1 MQAKCEVDMTYGDI
15 SKQLFMFTI
24 PILLSQILQQFYNI
38 VDTAIIGQYVGTEAL
53 AAIGSTGLLISVIV
67 NFFIGLSTGVSAVI
81 ANQFGAHKYDKLK
94 KSIATSLSVSIV
106 LGIVFTFI
114 SLIFMKSIISLLQTP
129 EEVYFLA
136 VDYLKICFLGITFQ
150 LLYNIGTAILRA
162 LGNTKDPLYFLVFSC
177 ILNLIL
183 DIVFIV
189 YFGWGVKGAAI
200 ATLIS
205 QILATLLVLWKIISL
220 DEHCKVNLSQM
231 RIYKGYTKNIFFVGI
246 PAGLQAIFM
255 SISSLIIQSSI
266 NSFGAEAM
274 AGMTVFAKVE
284 GFLYFPLFSLG
295 LAVTGFVGQN
305 FGAKEYERVK
315 QGIDISVKLSIYVS
329 LFFIVILNIFAPS
342 ILNLFTHDSGVMKVG
357 LESIRIVFPSYVFYA
372 VNQIYIGSLRGIEKT
387 FEPMVISL
395 FAHCI
400 FRVVWCSVLL
410 KYFHDMKVIYSSYS
424 VSIII
429 MFVLLYFS
437 YKKYIFRKYFK
448 LENTL
453 EVRNI

>member
-1 MQAKCEVDMTYGDI
+1 MQAKCQVDMTYGDI

-38 VDTAIIGQYVGTEAL
+38 ADTAIIGRYIGTDAL

-67 NFFIGLSTGVSAVI
+67 NFFIGLSTGISAVI
-81 ANQFGAHKYDKLK
+81 ANQFGANEYDKLK
-94 KSIATSLSVSIV
+94 KSISTSLAVSVL
-106 LGIVFTFI
+106 LGIVFTI
-114 SLIFMKSIISLLQTP
+114 GSLIFMKPIINILQTP
-129 EEVYFLA
+129 KGVYSLA
-136 VDYLKICFLGITFQ
+136 IDYLKICFLGITFQ

-162 LGNTKDPLYFLVFSC
+162 LGNTKDPLYFLIFSC

-183 DIVFIV
+183 DILFIV

-205 QILATLLVLWKIISL
+205 QILATLLVMYKIMSL
-220 DEHCKVNLSQM
+220 DDNCKLSLKQIK
-231 RIYKGYTKNIFFVGI
+231 IYKGYTKDIFLVGL

-274 AGMTVFAKVE
+274 AGMTIFAKVE

-315 QGIDISVKLSIYVS
+315 EGINISLKISVYTS
-329 LFFIVILNIFAPS
+329 LIFIIILNIFAPY
-342 ILNLFTHDSGVMKVG
+342 ILRLFTNAAVIKVG
-357 LESIRIVFPSYVFYA
+357 LESIRIVFPSYVLYA
-372 VNQIYIGSLRGIEKT
+372 MNQIYIGSLRGIEKT
-387 FEPMVISL
+387 FEPMLISL

-400 FRVVWCSVLL
+400 FRVIWCFVLL
-410 KYFHDMKVIYSSYS
+410 QYFHDMKVIYSSYS
-424 VSIII
+424 VSIVL
-429 MFVLLYFS
+429 MFVLYYTS
-437 YKKYIFRKYFK
+437 YKRNIYKKYFNKK
-448 LENTL
+448 
-453 EVRNI
+453 EVIDVN

>member
-1 MQAKCEVDMTYGDI
+1 MQAKCQVDMTYGDI

-38 VDTAIIGQYVGTEAL
+38 ADTAIIGRYIGTDAL

-67 NFFIGLSTGVSAVI
+67 NFFIGLSTGISAVI
-81 ANQFGAHKYDKLK
+81 ANQFGANEYDKLK
-94 KSIATSLSVSIV
+94 KSISTLLAVSVL
-106 LGIVFTFI
+106 LGIVFTI
-114 SLIFMKSIISLLQTP
+114 GSLIFMKPIINILQTP
-129 EEVYFLA
+129 KGVYSLA
-136 VDYLKICFLGITFQ
+136 IDYLKICFLGITFQ

-162 LGNTKDPLYFLVFSC
+162 LGNTKDPLYFLIFSC

-183 DIVFIV
+183 DILFIV

-205 QILATLLVLWKIISL
+205 QILATLLVMYKIMSL
-220 DEHCKVNLSQM
+220 DDNCKLSLKQIK
-231 RIYKGYTKNIFFVGI
+231 IYRGYTKDIFLVGL

-274 AGMTVFAKVE
+274 AGMTIFAKVE

-315 QGIDISVKLSIYVS
+315 EGINISLKISVYTS
-329 LFFIVILNIFAPS
+329 LIFIIILNIFAPY
-342 ILNLFTHDSGVMKVG
+342 ILKLFTNDAAVIKVG
-357 LESIRIVFPSYVFYA
+357 LESIRIVFPSYVLYA
-372 VNQIYIGSLRGIEKT
+372 MNQIYIGSLRGIEKT
-387 FEPMVISL
+387 FEPMLISL

-400 FRVVWCSVLL
+400 FRVIWCFVLL
-410 KYFHDMKVIYSSYS
+410 QYFHDMKVIYSSYS
-424 VSIII
+424 VSIVL
-429 MFVLLYFS
+429 MFVLFYTS
-437 YKKYIFRKYFK
+437 YKRNIYKKYFNKK
-448 LENTL
+448 
-453 EVRNI
+453 EVIDVN

>member
-1 MQAKCEVDMTYGDI
+1 MQAKCQVDMTYGDT

-38 VDTAIIGQYVGTEAL
+38 ADTAIIGRYIGTDAL

-81 ANQFGAHKYDKLK
+81 ANQFGANEYDKLK
-94 KSIATSLSVSIV
+94 KSISTLLAVSVL
-106 LGIVFTFI
+106 LGIVFTI
-114 SLIFMKSIISLLQTP
+114 GSLIFMKPIINILQTP
-129 EEVYFLA
+129 KGVYSLA
-136 VDYLKICFLGITFQ
+136 IDYLKICFLGITFQ

-162 LGNTKDPLYFLVFSC
+162 LGNTKDPLYFLIFSC

-183 DIVFIV
+183 DILFIV

-205 QILATLLVLWKIISL
+205 QILATLLVMYKIMSL
-220 DEHCKVNLSQM
+220 DDNCKLSLKQIK
-231 RIYKGYTKNIFFVGI
+231 IYKGYTKDIFLVGL

-274 AGMTVFAKVE
+274 AGMTIFAKVE

-295 LAVTGFVGQN
+295 IAVTGFVGQN

-315 QGIDISVKLSIYVS
+315 EGINISLKISVYTS
-329 LFFIVILNIFAPS
+329 LIFIIILNIFAPY
-342 ILNLFTHDSGVMKVG
+342 ILRLFTNDAAVIKVG
-357 LESIRIVFPSYVFYA
+357 LESIRIVFPSYVLYA
-372 VNQIYIGSLRGIEKT
+372 MNQIYIGSLRGIEKT
-387 FEPMVISL
+387 FEPMLISL

-400 FRVVWCSVLL
+400 FRVIWCFVLL
-410 KYFHDMKVIYSSYS
+410 QYFHDMKVIYSSYS
-424 VSIII
+424 VSIVL
-429 MFVLLYFS
+429 MFVLYYTS
-437 YKKYIFRKYFK
+437 YKRNIYKKYFNKK
-448 LENTL
+448 
-453 EVRNI
+453 EVIDVN

>member
-1 MQAKCEVDMTYGDI
+1 MQAKCQVDMTYGDI

-38 VDTAIIGQYVGTEAL
+38 ADTAIIGRYIGTDAL

-81 ANQFGAHKYDKLK
+81 ANQFGANEYDKLK
-94 KSIATSLSVSIV
+94 KSISTLLAVSVL
-106 LGIVFTFI
+106 LGIVFTI
-114 SLIFMKSIISLLQTP
+114 GSLIFMKPIINILQTP
-129 EEVYFLA
+129 KGVYSLA
-136 VDYLKICFLGITFQ
+136 IDYLKICFLGITFQ

-162 LGNTKDPLYFLVFSC
+162 LGNTKDPLYFLIFSC

-183 DIVFIV
+183 DILFIV

-205 QILATLLVLWKIISL
+205 QILATLLVMYKIMSL
-220 DEHCKVNLSQM
+220 DDNCKLSLKQIK
-231 RIYKGYTKNIFFVGI
+231 IYRGYTKDIFLVGL

-274 AGMTVFAKVE
+274 AGMTIFAKVE

-315 QGIDISVKLSIYVS
+315 EGINISLKISVYTS
-329 LFFIVILNIFAPS
+329 LIFIIILNIFAPY
-342 ILNLFTHDSGVMKVG
+342 ILKLFTNDVAVIKVG
-357 LESIRIVFPSYVFYA
+357 LESIRIVFPSYVLYA
-372 VNQIYIGSLRGIEKT
+372 MNQIYIGSLRGIEKT
-387 FEPMVISL
+387 FEPMLISL

-400 FRVVWCSVLL
+400 FRVIWCFVLL
-410 KYFHDMKVIYSSYS
+410 QYFHDMKVIYSSYS
-424 VSIII
+424 VSIVL
-429 MFVLLYFS
+429 MFVLYYTS
-437 YKKYIFRKYFK
+437 YKRNIYKKYFNKK
-448 LENTL
+448 
-453 EVRNI
+453 EVIDVN

>member
-1 MQAKCEVDMTYGDI
+1 MQAKCQVDMTYGDI

-38 VDTAIIGQYVGTEAL
+38 ADTAIIGRYIGTDAL
-53 AAIGSTGLLISVIV
+53 AAIGSTDLLIAVIV

-81 ANQFGAHKYDKLK
+81 ANQFGANEYEKLK
-94 KSIATSLSVSIV
+94 KSISTLLAVSVL
-106 LGIVFTFI
+106 LGIVFTI
-114 SLIFMKSIISLLQTP
+114 GSLIFMKPIINILQTP
-129 EEVYFLA
+129 KGVYSLA
-136 VDYLKICFLGITFQ
+136 IDYLKICFLGITFQ

-162 LGNTKDPLYFLVFSC
+162 LGNTKDPLYFLIFSC

-183 DIVFIV
+183 DILFIV
-189 YFGWGVKGAAI
+189 YFGCGVKGAAI

-205 QILATLLVLWKIISL
+205 QILATLLVMYKIMSL
-220 DEHCKVNLSQM
+220 DDNCKLSLKQIK
-231 RIYKGYTKNIFFVGI
+231 IYKGYTKDIFLVGL

-274 AGMTVFAKVE
+274 AGMTIFAKVE

-315 QGIDISVKLSIYVS
+315 EGINISLKISVYTS
-329 LFFIVILNIFAPS
+329 LIFIIILNIFAPY
-342 ILNLFTHDSGVMKVG
+342 ILKLFTNDAAVIKVG
-357 LESIRIVFPSYVFYA
+357 LESIRIVFPSYVLYA
-372 VNQIYIGSLRGIEKT
+372 MNQIYIGSLRGIEKT
-387 FEPMVISL
+387 FEPMLISL

-400 FRVVWCSVLL
+400 FRVIWCFVLL
-410 KYFHDMKVIYSSYS
+410 QYFHDMKVIYSSYS
-424 VSIII
+424 VSIVL
-429 MFVLLYFS
+429 MFVLFYTS
-437 YKKYIFRKYFK
+437 YKRNIYKKYFNKK
-448 LENTL
+448 
-453 EVRNI
+453 EVIDVN

>member
-1 MQAKCEVDMTYGDI
+1 MQAKCQVDMTYGDI

-38 VDTAIIGQYVGTEAL
+38 ADTAIIGRYIGTDAL
-53 AAIGSTGLLISVIV
+53 AAIGSTALLISVIV

-81 ANQFGAHKYDKLK
+81 ANQFGANEYDKLK
-94 KSIATSLSVSIV
+94 KSISTLLAVSVL
-106 LGIVFTFI
+106 LGIVFTI
-114 SLIFMKSIISLLQTP
+114 GSLIFMKPIINILQTP
-129 EEVYFLA
+129 KGVYSLA
-136 VDYLKICFLGITFQ
+136 IDYLKICFLGITFQ

-162 LGNTKDPLYFLVFSC
+162 LGNTKDPLYFLIFSC

-183 DIVFIV
+183 DILFIV

-205 QILATLLVLWKIISL
+205 QILATLLVMYKIMSL
-220 DEHCKVNLSQM
+220 DDNCKLSLKQIK
-231 RIYKGYTKNIFFVGI
+231 IYRGYTKDIFLVGL

-274 AGMTVFAKVE
+274 AGMTIFAKVE

-315 QGIDISVKLSIYVS
+315 EGINISLKISVYTS
-329 LFFIVILNIFAPS
+329 LIFIIILNIFAPY
-342 ILNLFTHDSGVMKVG
+342 ILKLFTNDAAVIKVG
-357 LESIRIVFPSYVFYA
+357 LESIRIVFPSYVLYA
-372 VNQIYIGSLRGIEKT
+372 MNQIYIGSLRGIEKT
-387 FEPMVISL
+387 FEPMLISL

-400 FRVVWCSVLL
+400 FRVIWCFVLL
-410 KYFHDMKVIYSSYS
+410 QYFHDMKVIYSSYS
-424 VSIII
+424 VSIVL
-429 MFVLLYFS
+429 MFVLFYTS
-437 YKKYIFRKYFK
+437 YKRNIYKKYFNKK
-448 LENTL
+448 
-453 EVRNI
+453 EVIDVN

>member
-1 MQAKCEVDMTYGDI
+1 MQAKCQVDMTYGDI

-38 VDTAIIGQYVGTEAL
+38 ADTAIIGRYIGTDAL

-81 ANQFGAHKYDKLK
+81 ANQFGANEYEKLK
-94 KSIATSLSVSIV
+94 KSISTLLAVSVL
-106 LGIVFTFI
+106 LGIVFTI
-114 SLIFMKSIISLLQTP
+114 GSLIFMKPIINILQTP
-129 EEVYFLA
+129 KGVYSLA
-136 VDYLKICFLGITFQ
+136 IDYLKICFLGITFQ

-162 LGNTKDPLYFLVFSC
+162 LGNTKDPLYFLIFSC

-183 DIVFIV
+183 DILFIV

-205 QILATLLVLWKIISL
+205 QILATLLVMYKIMSL
-220 DEHCKVNLSQM
+220 DDNCKLSLKQIK
-231 RIYKGYTKNIFFVGI
+231 IYKGYTKDIFLVGL

-274 AGMTVFAKVE
+274 AGMTIFAKVE

-315 QGIDISVKLSIYVS
+315 EGINISLKISVYTS
-329 LFFIVILNIFAPS
+329 LIFIIILNIFAPY
-342 ILNLFTHDSGVMKVG
+342 ILKLFTNNAAVMKVG
-357 LESIRIVFPSYVFYA
+357 LESIRIVFPSYVLYA
-372 VNQIYIGSLRGIEKT
+372 MNQIYIGSLRGIEKT
-387 FEPMVISL
+387 FEPMLISL

-400 FRVVWCSVLL
+400 FRVIWCFVLL
-410 KYFHDMKVIYSSYS
+410 QYFHDMKVIYSSYS
-424 VSIII
+424 VSIVL
-429 MFVLLYFS
+429 MFVLFYTS
-437 YKKYIFRKYFK
+437 YKRNIYKKYFNKK
-448 LENTL
+448 
-453 EVRNI
+453 EVIDVN

>member
-1 MQAKCEVDMTYGDI
+1 MQAKCQVDMTYGDI

-38 VDTAIIGQYVGTEAL
+38 ADTAIIGRYIGTDAL

-67 NFFIGLSTGVSAVI
+67 NFFIGLSTGISAVI
-81 ANQFGAHKYDKLK
+81 ANQFGANEYEKLK
-94 KSIATSLSVSIV
+94 KSISTLLAVSVL
-106 LGIVFTFI
+106 LGIVFTI
-114 SLIFMKSIISLLQTP
+114 GSLIFMKPIINILQTP
-129 EEVYFLA
+129 KGVYSLA
-136 VDYLKICFLGITFQ
+136 IDYLKICFLGITFQ

-162 LGNTKDPLYFLVFSC
+162 LGNTKDPLYFLIFSC

-183 DIVFIV
+183 DILFIV

-205 QILATLLVLWKIISL
+205 QILATLLVMYKIMSL
-220 DEHCKVNLSQM
+220 DDNCKLSLKQIK
-231 RIYKGYTKNIFFVGI
+231 IYRGYTKDIFLVGL

-274 AGMTVFAKVE
+274 AGMTIFAKVE

-315 QGIDISVKLSIYVS
+315 EGINISLKISVYTS
-329 LFFIVILNIFAPS
+329 LIFIIILNIFAPY
-342 ILNLFTHDSGVMKVG
+342 ILRLFTNDAAVIKVG
-357 LESIRIVFPSYVFYA
+357 LESIRIVFPSYVLYA
-372 VNQIYIGSLRGIEKT
+372 MNQIYIGSLRGIEKT
-387 FEPMVISL
+387 FEPMLISL

-400 FRVVWCSVLL
+400 FRVIWCFVLL
-410 KYFHDMKVIYSSYS
+410 QYFHDMKVIYSSYS
-424 VSIII
+424 VSIVL
-429 MFVLLYFS
+429 MFVLYYTS
-437 YKKYIFRKYFK
+437 YKRNIYKKYFNKK
-448 LENTL
+448 
-453 EVRNI
+453 EVIDVN

>member
-1 MQAKCEVDMTYGDI
+1 MQAKCQVDMTYGDI

-38 VDTAIIGQYVGTEAL
+38 ADTAIIGRYIGTDAR

-81 ANQFGAHKYDKLK
+81 ANQFGANEYDKLK
-94 KSIATSLSVSIV
+94 KSISTSLAVSVL
-106 LGIVFTFI
+106 LGIVFTI
-114 SLIFMKSIISLLQTP
+114 GSLIFMKPIINILQTP
-129 EEVYFLA
+129 KGVYSLA
-136 VDYLKICFLGITFQ
+136 IDYLKICFLGITFQ

-162 LGNTKDPLYFLVFSC
+162 LGNTKDPLYFLIFSC

-183 DIVFIV
+183 DILFIV

-205 QILATLLVLWKIISL
+205 QILATLLVMYKIMSL
-220 DEHCKVNLSQM
+220 DDNCKLSLKQIK
-231 RIYKGYTKNIFFVGI
+231 IYKGYTKDIFLVGL

-274 AGMTVFAKVE
+274 AGMTIFAKVE

-315 QGIDISVKLSIYVS
+315 EGINISLKISVYTS
-329 LFFIVILNIFAPS
+329 LIFIIILNIFAPY
-342 ILNLFTHDSGVMKVG
+342 ILRLFTNDAAVIKVG
-357 LESIRIVFPSYVFYA
+357 LESIRIVFPSYVLYA
-372 VNQIYIGSLRGIEKT
+372 MNQIYIGSLRGIEKT
-387 FEPMVISL
+387 FEPMLISL

-400 FRVVWCSVLL
+400 FRVIWCFVLL
-410 KYFHDMKVIYSSYS
+410 QYFYDMKVIYSSYS
-424 VSIII
+424 VSIVL
-429 MFVLLYFS
+429 MFVLYYTS
-437 YKKYIFRKYFK
+437 YKRNIYKKYFNKK
-448 LENTL
+448 
-453 EVRNI
+453 EVIDVN

>member
-1 MQAKCEVDMTYGDI
+1 MQAKCQVDMTYGDI

-38 VDTAIIGQYVGTEAL
+38 ADTAIIGRYIGTDAL

-67 NFFIGLSTGVSAVI
+67 NFFIGLSTGISVVI
-81 ANQFGAHKYDKLK
+81 ANQFGANEYDKLK
-94 KSIATSLSVSIV
+94 KSISTSLAVSVL
-106 LGIVFTFI
+106 LGIVFTI
-114 SLIFMKSIISLLQTP
+114 GSLIFMKPIINILQTP
-129 EEVYFLA
+129 KGVYSLA
-136 VDYLKICFLGITFQ
+136 IDYLKICFLGITFQ

-162 LGNTKDPLYFLVFSC
+162 LGNTKDPLYFLIFSC

-183 DIVFIV
+183 DILFIV

-205 QILATLLVLWKIISL
+205 QILATLLVMYKIMSL
-220 DEHCKVNLSQM
+220 DDNCKLSLKQIK
-231 RIYKGYTKNIFFVGI
+231 IYRGYTKDIFLVGL

-274 AGMTVFAKVE
+274 AGMTIFAKVE

-315 QGIDISVKLSIYVS
+315 EGINISLKISVYTS
-329 LFFIVILNIFAPS
+329 LIFIIILNIFAPY
-342 ILNLFTHDSGVMKVG
+342 ILKLFTNDAAVIKVG
-357 LESIRIVFPSYVFYA
+357 LESIRIVFPSYVLYA
-372 VNQIYIGSLRGIEKT
+372 MNQIYIGSLRGIEKT
-387 FEPMVISL
+387 FEPMLISL

-400 FRVVWCSVLL
+400 FRVIWCFVLL
-410 KYFHDMKVIYSSYS
+410 QYFHDMKVIYSSYS
-424 VSIII
+424 VSIVL
-429 MFVLLYFS
+429 MFVLFYTS
-437 YKKYIFRKYFK
+437 YKRNIYKKYFNRK
-448 LENTL
+448 
-453 EVRNI
+453 EVIDVN

>member
-1 MQAKCEVDMTYGDI
+1 MQAKCQVDMTYGDI

-38 VDTAIIGQYVGTEAL
+38 ADTAIIGRYIGTDAL

-67 NFFIGLSTGVSAVI
+67 NFFIGLSTGISAVI
-81 ANQFGAHKYDKLK
+81 ANQFGANEYDKLK
-94 KSIATSLSVSIV
+94 KSISTSLAVSVL
-106 LGIVFTFI
+106 LGIVFTI
-114 SLIFMKSIISLLQTP
+114 GSLIFMKPIINILQTP
-129 EEVYFLA
+129 KGVYSLA
-136 VDYLKICFLGITFQ
+136 IDYLKICFLGITFQ

-162 LGNTKDPLYFLVFSC
+162 LGNTKDPLYFLIFSC

-183 DIVFIV
+183 DILFIV

-205 QILATLLVLWKIISL
+205 QILATLLVMYKIMSL
-220 DEHCKVNLSQM
+220 DDNCKLSLKQIK
-231 RIYKGYTKNIFFVGI
+231 IYKGYTKDIFLVGL

-274 AGMTVFAKVE
+274 AGMTIFAKVE

-315 QGIDISVKLSIYVS
+315 EGINISLKISVYTS
-329 LFFIVILNIFAPS
+329 LIFIIILNIFAPY
-342 ILNLFTHDSGVMKVG
+342 ILKLFTNDVAVIKVG
-357 LESIRIVFPSYVFYA
+357 LESIRIVFPSYVLYA
-372 VNQIYIGSLRGIEKT
+372 MNQIYIGSLRGIEKT
-387 FEPMVISL
+387 FEPMLISL

-400 FRVVWCSVLL
+400 FRVIWCFVLL
-410 KYFHDMKVIYSSYS
+410 QYFHDMKVIYSSYS
-424 VSIII
+424 VSIVL
-429 MFVLLYFS
+429 MFVLFYTS
-437 YKKYIFRKYFK
+437 YK
-448 LENTL
+448 
-453 EVRNI
+453 

>member
-1 MQAKCEVDMTYGDI
+1 MQAKCQVDMTYGDI

-38 VDTAIIGQYVGTEAL
+38 ADTAIIGRYIGTDAL

-81 ANQFGAHKYDKLK
+81 ANQFGANEYDKLK
-94 KSIATSLSVSIV
+94 KSISTLLAVSVL
-106 LGIVFTFI
+106 LGIVFTI
-114 SLIFMKSIISLLQTP
+114 GSLIFMKPIINILQTP
-129 EEVYFLA
+129 KGVYSLA
-136 VDYLKICFLGITFQ
+136 IDYLKICFLGITFQ

-162 LGNTKDPLYFLVFSC
+162 LGNTKDPLYFLIFSC

-183 DIVFIV
+183 DILFIV

-205 QILATLLVLWKIISL
+205 QILATLLVMYKIMSL
-220 DEHCKVNLSQM
+220 DDNCKLSLKQIK
-231 RIYKGYTKNIFFVGI
+231 IYRGYTKDIFLVGL

-274 AGMTVFAKVE
+274 AGMTIFAKVE

-315 QGIDISVKLSIYVS
+315 EGINISLKISVYTS
-329 LFFIVILNIFAPS
+329 LIFIIILNIFAPY
-342 ILNLFTHDSGVMKVG
+342 ILKLFTNDAAVIKVG
-357 LESIRIVFPSYVFYA
+357 LESIRIVFPSYVLYA
-372 VNQIYIGSLRGIEKT
+372 MNQIYIGSLRGIEKT
-387 FEPMVISL
+387 FEPMLISL

-400 FRVVWCSVLL
+400 FRVIWCFVLL
-410 KYFHDMKVIYSSYS
+410 QYFHDMKVIYSSYS
-424 VSIII
+424 VSIVL
-429 MFVLLYFS
+429 MFVLYYTS
-437 YKKYIFRKYFK
+437 YKRNIYKKYFNKK
-448 LENTL
+448 
-453 EVRNI
+453 EVIDVN

>member
-1 MQAKCEVDMTYGDI
+1 MQAKCQVDMTYGDI

-38 VDTAIIGQYVGTEAL
+38 ADTAIIGRYIGTDAL

-67 NFFIGLSTGVSAVI
+67 NFFIGLSTGISVVI
-81 ANQFGAHKYDKLK
+81 ANQFGANEYDKLK
-94 KSIATSLSVSIV
+94 KSISTSLAVSVL
-106 LGIVFTFI
+106 LGIVFTI
-114 SLIFMKSIISLLQTP
+114 GSLIFMKPIINILQTP
-129 EEVYFLA
+129 KGVYSLA
-136 VDYLKICFLGITFQ
+136 IDYLKICFLGITFQ

-162 LGNTKDPLYFLVFSC
+162 LGNTKDPLYFLIFSC

-183 DIVFIV
+183 DILFIV

-205 QILATLLVLWKIISL
+205 QILATLLVMYKIMSL
-220 DEHCKVNLSQM
+220 DDNCKLSLKQIK
-231 RIYKGYTKNIFFVGI
+231 IYKGYTKDIFLVGL

-274 AGMTVFAKVE
+274 AGMTIFAKVE

-315 QGIDISVKLSIYVS
+315 EGINISLKISVYTS
-329 LFFIVILNIFAPS
+329 LIFIIILNIFAPY
-342 ILNLFTHDSGVMKVG
+342 ILKLFTNDVAVIKVG
-357 LESIRIVFPSYVFYA
+357 LESIRIVFPSYVLYA
-372 VNQIYIGSLRGIEKT
+372 MNQIYIGSLRGIEKT
-387 FEPMVISL
+387 FEPMLISL

-400 FRVVWCSVLL
+400 FRVIWCFVLL
-410 KYFHDMKVIYSSYS
+410 QYFHDMKVIYSSYS
-424 VSIII
+424 VSIVL
-429 MFVLLYFS
+429 MFVLFYTS
-437 YKKYIFRKYFK
+437 YKRNIYKKYFNKK
-448 LENTL
+448 
-453 EVRNI
+453 EVIDVN

>member
-1 MQAKCEVDMTYGDI
+1 MQAKCQVDMTYGDI

-38 VDTAIIGQYVGTEAL
+38 ADTAIIGRYIGTDAL

-81 ANQFGAHKYDKLK
+81 ANQFGANEYEKLK
-94 KSIATSLSVSIV
+94 KSISTLLAVSVL
-106 LGIVFTFI
+106 LGIVFTI
-114 SLIFMKSIISLLQTP
+114 GSLIFMKPIINILQTP
-129 EEVYFLA
+129 KGVYSLA
-136 VDYLKICFLGITFQ
+136 IEYLKICFLGITFQ

-162 LGNTKDPLYFLVFSC
+162 LGNTKDPLYFLIFSC

-183 DIVFIV
+183 DILFIV

-205 QILATLLVLWKIISL
+205 QILATLLVMYKIMSL
-220 DEHCKVNLSQM
+220 DDNCKLSLKQIK
-231 RIYKGYTKNIFFVGI
+231 IYRGYTKDIFLVGL

-255 SISSLIIQSSI
+255 SISSVIIQSSI

-274 AGMTVFAKVE
+274 AGMTIFAKVE

-315 QGIDISVKLSIYVS
+315 EGINISLKISVYTS
-329 LFFIVILNIFAPS
+329 LIFIIILNIFAPY
-342 ILNLFTHDSGVMKVG
+342 ILKLFTNDAAVIKVG
-357 LESIRIVFPSYVFYA
+357 LESIRIVFPSYVLYA
-372 VNQIYIGSLRGIEKT
+372 MNQIYIGSLRGIEKT
-387 FEPMVISL
+387 FEPMLISL

-400 FRVVWCSVLL
+400 FRVIWCFVLL
-410 KYFHDMKVIYSSYS
+410 QYFHDMKVIYSSYS
-424 VSIII
+424 VSIVL
-429 MFVLLYFS
+429 MFVLFYTS
-437 YKKYIFRKYFK
+437 YKRNIYKKYFNKK
-448 LENTL
+448 
-453 EVRNI
+453 EVIDVN

>member
-1 MQAKCEVDMTYGDI
+1 MQAKCQVDMTYGDI

-38 VDTAIIGQYVGTEAL
+38 ADTAIIGRYIGTDAL
-53 AAIGSTGLLISVIV
+53 AAIGSTALLISVIV

-81 ANQFGAHKYDKLK
+81 ANQFGANEYEKLK
-94 KSIATSLSVSIV
+94 KSISTSLAVSVL
-106 LGIVFTFI
+106 LGIVFTI
-114 SLIFMKSIISLLQTP
+114 GSLIFMKPIINILQTP
-129 EEVYFLA
+129 KGVYSLA
-136 VDYLKICFLGITFQ
+136 IDYLKICFLGITFQ

-162 LGNTKDPLYFLVFSC
+162 LGNTKDPLYFLIFSC

-183 DIVFIV
+183 DILFIV

-205 QILATLLVLWKIISL
+205 QILATLLVMYKIMSL
-220 DEHCKVNLSQM
+220 DDNCKLSLKQIK
-231 RIYKGYTKNIFFVGI
+231 IYKGYTKDIFLVGL

-274 AGMTVFAKVE
+274 AGMTIFAKVE

-315 QGIDISVKLSIYVS
+315 EGINISLKISFYTS
-329 LFFIVILNIFAPS
+329 LIFIIILNIFAPY
-342 ILNLFTHDSGVMKVG
+342 ILKLFTNDAAVIKVG
-357 LESIRIVFPSYVFYA
+357 LESIRIVFPSYVLYA
-372 VNQIYIGSLRGIEKT
+372 MNQIYIGSLRGIEKT
-387 FEPMVISL
+387 FEPMLISL

-400 FRVVWCSVLL
+400 FRVIWCFVLL
-410 KYFHDMKVIYSSYS
+410 QYFHDMKVIYSSYS
-424 VSIII
+424 VSIVL
-429 MFVLLYFS
+429 MFVLFYTS
-437 YKKYIFRKYFK
+437 YKRNIYKKYFNKK
-448 LENTL
+448 
-453 EVRNI
+453 EVIDVN

>member
-1 MQAKCEVDMTYGDI
+1 MQAKCQVDMTYGDI

-38 VDTAIIGQYVGTEAL
+38 ADTAIIGRYIGTDAL
-53 AAIGSTGLLISVIV
+53 AAIGSTGLLISVII

-81 ANQFGAHKYDKLK
+81 ANQFGANEYDKLK
-94 KSIATSLSVSIV
+94 KSISTLLAVSVL
-106 LGIVFTFI
+106 LGIVFTI
-114 SLIFMKSIISLLQTP
+114 GSLIFMKPIINILQTP
-129 EEVYFLA
+129 KGVYSLA
-136 VDYLKICFLGITFQ
+136 IDYLKICFLGITFQ

-162 LGNTKDPLYFLVFSC
+162 LGNTKDPLYFLIFSC

-183 DIVFIV
+183 DILFIV

-205 QILATLLVLWKIISL
+205 QILATLLVMYKIMSL
-220 DEHCKVNLSQM
+220 DDNCKLSLKQIK
-231 RIYKGYTKNIFFVGI
+231 IYRGYTKDIFLVGL

-274 AGMTVFAKVE
+274 AGMTIFAKVE

-315 QGIDISVKLSIYVS
+315 EGINISLKISVYTS
-329 LFFIVILNIFAPS
+329 LIFIIILNIFAPY
-342 ILNLFTHDSGVMKVG
+342 ILRLFTNDAAVIKVG
-357 LESIRIVFPSYVFYA
+357 LESIRIVFPSYVLYA
-372 VNQIYIGSLRGIEKT
+372 MNQIYIGSLRGIEKT
-387 FEPMVISL
+387 FEPMLISL

-400 FRVVWCSVLL
+400 FRVIWCFVLL
-410 KYFHDMKVIYSSYS
+410 QYFYDMKVIYSSYS
-424 VSIII
+424 VSIVL
-429 MFVLLYFS
+429 MFVLYYTS
-437 YKKYIFRKYFK
+437 YKRNIYKKYFNKK
-448 LENTL
+448 
-453 EVRNI
+453 EVIDVN

>member
-1 MQAKCEVDMTYGDI
+1 MQAKCQVDMTYGDT

-38 VDTAIIGQYVGTEAL
+38 ADTAIIGRYIGTDAL

-81 ANQFGAHKYDKLK
+81 ANQFGANEYDKLK
-94 KSIATSLSVSIV
+94 KSISTLLAVSVL
-106 LGIVFTFI
+106 LGIVFTI
-114 SLIFMKSIISLLQTP
+114 GSLIFMKPIINILQTP
-129 EEVYFLA
+129 KGVYSLA
-136 VDYLKICFLGITFQ
+136 IDYLKICFLGITFQ

-162 LGNTKDPLYFLVFSC
+162 LGNTKDPLYFLIFSC

-183 DIVFIV
+183 DILFIV

-205 QILATLLVLWKIISL
+205 QILATLLVMYKIMSL
-220 DEHCKVNLSQM
+220 DDNCKLSLKQIK
-231 RIYKGYTKNIFFVGI
+231 IYRGYTKDIFLVGL

-274 AGMTVFAKVE
+274 AGMTIFAKLE

-315 QGIDISVKLSIYVS
+315 EGINISLKISVYTS
-329 LFFIVILNIFAPS
+329 LIFIIILNIFAPY
-342 ILNLFTHDSGVMKVG
+342 ILRLFTNDAAVIKVG
-357 LESIRIVFPSYVFYA
+357 LESIRIVFPSYVLYA
-372 VNQIYIGSLRGIEKT
+372 MNQIYIGSLRGIEKT
-387 FEPMVISL
+387 FEPMLISL

-400 FRVVWCSVLL
+400 FRVIWCFVLL
-410 KYFHDMKVIYSSYS
+410 QYFHDMKVIYSSYS
-424 VSIII
+424 VSIVL
-429 MFVLLYFS
+429 MFVLYYTS
-437 YKKYIFRKYFK
+437 YKRNIYKKYFNKK
-448 LENTL
+448 
-453 EVRNI
+453 EVIDVN

>member
-1 MQAKCEVDMTYGDI
+1 MQAKCQVDMTYGDT

-38 VDTAIIGQYVGTEAL
+38 ADTAIIGRYIGTDAL

-81 ANQFGAHKYDKLK
+81 ANQFGANEYDKLK
-94 KSIATSLSVSIV
+94 KSISTLLAVSVL
-106 LGIVFTFI
+106 LGIVFTI
-114 SLIFMKSIISLLQTP
+114 GSLIFMKPIINILQTP
-129 EEVYFLA
+129 KGVYSLA
-136 VDYLKICFLGITFQ
+136 IDYLKICFLGITFQ

-162 LGNTKDPLYFLVFSC
+162 LGNTKDPLYFLIFSC

-183 DIVFIV
+183 DILFIV

-205 QILATLLVLWKIISL
+205 QILATLLVMYKIMSL
-220 DEHCKVNLSQM
+220 DDNCKLSLKQIK
-231 RIYKGYTKNIFFVGI
+231 IYRGYTKDIFLVGL

-274 AGMTVFAKVE
+274 AGMTIFAKVE

-315 QGIDISVKLSIYVS
+315 EGINISLKISVYTS
-329 LFFIVILNIFAPS
+329 LIFIIILNIFAPY
-342 ILNLFTHDSGVMKVG
+342 ILRLFTNDAAVIKVG
-357 LESIRIVFPSYVFYA
+357 LESIRIVFPSYVLYA
-372 VNQIYIGSLRGIEKT
+372 MNQIYIGSLRGIEKT
-387 FEPMVISL
+387 FEPMLISL

-400 FRVVWCSVLL
+400 FRVIWCFVLL
-410 KYFHDMKVIYSSYS
+410 QYFHDMKVIYSSYS
-424 VSIII
+424 VSIVL
-429 MFVLLYFS
+429 MFVLYYTS
-437 YKKYIFRKYFK
+437 YKTNIYKKFFNKK
-448 LENTL
+448 
-453 EVRNI
+453 EVIDVN

>member
-1 MQAKCEVDMTYGDI
+1 MQAKCQVDMTYGDI

-38 VDTAIIGQYVGTEAL
+38 ADTAIIGRYIGTDAL

-81 ANQFGAHKYDKLK
+81 ANQFGANEYDKLK
-94 KSIATSLSVSIV
+94 KSISTLLAVSVL
-106 LGIVFTFI
+106 LGIVFTI
-114 SLIFMKSIISLLQTP
+114 GSLIFMKPIINILQTP
-129 EEVYFLA
+129 KGVYSLA
-136 VDYLKICFLGITFQ
+136 IDYLKICFLGITFQ

-162 LGNTKDPLYFLVFSC
+162 LGNTKDPLYFLIFSC

-183 DIVFIV
+183 DILFIV

-205 QILATLLVLWKIISL
+205 QILATLLVMYKIMSL
-220 DEHCKVNLSQM
+220 DDNCKLSLKQIK
-231 RIYKGYTKNIFFVGI
+231 IYKGYTKDIFLVGL

-274 AGMTVFAKVE
+274 AGMTIFAKVE

-315 QGIDISVKLSIYVS
+315 EGINISLKISVYTS
-329 LFFIVILNIFAPS
+329 LIFIIILNIFAPY
-342 ILNLFTHDSGVMKVG
+342 ILRLFTNDAAVIKVG
-357 LESIRIVFPSYVFYA
+357 LESIRIVFPSYVLYA
-372 VNQIYIGSLRGIEKT
+372 MNQIYIGSLRGIEKT
-387 FEPMVISL
+387 FEPMLISL

-400 FRVVWCSVLL
+400 FRVIWCFVLL
-410 KYFHDMKVIYSSYS
+410 QYFHDMKVIYSSYS
-424 VSIII
+424 VSIVL
-429 MFVLLYFS
+429 MFVLFYTS
-437 YKKYIFRKYFK
+437 YKRNIYKKYFNKK
-448 LENTL
+448 
-453 EVRNI
+453 EVIDVN

>member
-1 MQAKCEVDMTYGDI
+1 MQAKCQVDMTYGDI

-38 VDTAIIGQYVGTEAL
+38 ADTAIIGRYIGTDAL

-67 NFFIGLSTGVSAVI
+67 NFFIGLSTGISAVI
-81 ANQFGAHKYDKLK
+81 ANQFGANEYDKLK
-94 KSIATSLSVSIV
+94 KSISTSLTVSVL
-106 LGIVFTFI
+106 LGIVFTI
-114 SLIFMKSIISLLQTP
+114 GSLIFMKPIINILQTP
-129 EEVYFLA
+129 KGVYSLA
-136 VDYLKICFLGITFQ
+136 IDYLKICFLGITFQ

-162 LGNTKDPLYFLVFSC
+162 LGNTKDPLYFLIFSC

-183 DIVFIV
+183 DILFIV

-205 QILATLLVLWKIISL
+205 QILATLLVMYKIMSL
-220 DEHCKVNLSQM
+220 DDNCKLSLKQIK
-231 RIYKGYTKNIFFVGI
+231 IYRGYTKDIFLVGL

-274 AGMTVFAKVE
+274 AGMTIFAKVE

-315 QGIDISVKLSIYVS
+315 EGINISLKISVYTS
-329 LFFIVILNIFAPS
+329 LIFIIILNIFAPY
-342 ILNLFTHDSGVMKVG
+342 ILKLFTNDAAVIKVG
-357 LESIRIVFPSYVFYA
+357 LESIRIVFPSYVLYA
-372 VNQIYIGSLRGIEKT
+372 MNQIYIGSLRGIEKT
-387 FEPMVISL
+387 FEPMLISL

-400 FRVVWCSVLL
+400 FRVIWCFVLL
-410 KYFHDMKVIYSSYS
+410 QYFHDMKVIYSSYS
-424 VSIII
+424 VSIVL
-429 MFVLLYFS
+429 MFVLYYTS
-437 YKKYIFRKYFK
+437 YKRNIYKKYFNKK
-448 LENTL
+448 
-453 EVRNI
+453 EVIDVN

>member
-1 MQAKCEVDMTYGDI
+1 MQAKCQVDMTYGDI

-38 VDTAIIGQYVGTEAL
+38 ADTAIIGRYIGTDAL
-53 AAIGSTGLLISVIV
+53 AAIGSTDLLIAVIV

-81 ANQFGAHKYDKLK
+81 ANQFGANEYDKLK
-94 KSIATSLSVSIV
+94 KSISTLLAVSVL
-106 LGIVFTFI
+106 LGIVFTI
-114 SLIFMKSIISLLQTP
+114 GSLIFMKPIINILQTP
-129 EEVYFLA
+129 KGVYSLA
-136 VDYLKICFLGITFQ
+136 IDYLKICFLGITFQ

-162 LGNTKDPLYFLVFSC
+162 LGNTKDPLYFLIFSC

-183 DIVFIV
+183 DILFIV

-205 QILATLLVLWKIISL
+205 QILATLLVMYKIMSL
-220 DEHCKVNLSQM
+220 DDNCKLSLKQIK
-231 RIYKGYTKNIFFVGI
+231 IYRGYTKDIFLVGL

-274 AGMTVFAKVE
+274 AGMTIFAKVE

-315 QGIDISVKLSIYVS
+315 EGINISLKISVYTS
-329 LFFIVILNIFAPS
+329 LIFIIILNIFAPY
-342 ILNLFTHDSGVMKVG
+342 ILRLFTNDAAVIKVG
-357 LESIRIVFPSYVFYA
+357 LESIRIVFPSYVLYA
-372 VNQIYIGSLRGIEKT
+372 MNQIYIGSLRGIEKT
-387 FEPMVISL
+387 FEPMLISL

-400 FRVVWCSVLL
+400 FRVIWCFVLL
-410 KYFHDMKVIYSSYS
+410 QYFHDMKVIYSSYS
-424 VSIII
+424 VSIVL
-429 MFVLLYFS
+429 MFVLYYTS
-437 YKKYIFRKYFK
+437 YKRNIYKKYFNKK
-448 LENTL
+448 
-453 EVRNI
+453 EVIDVN

>member
-1 MQAKCEVDMTYGDI
+1 MQAKCQVDMTYGDT

-38 VDTAIIGQYVGTEAL
+38 ADTAIIGRYIGTDAL

-81 ANQFGAHKYDKLK
+81 ANQFGANEYEKLK
-94 KSIATSLSVSIV
+94 KSISTLLAVSVL
-106 LGIVFTFI
+106 LGIVFTI
-114 SLIFMKSIISLLQTP
+114 GSLIFMKPIINILQTP
-129 EEVYFLA
+129 KGVYSLA
-136 VDYLKICFLGITFQ
+136 IDYLKICFLGITFQ

-162 LGNTKDPLYFLVFSC
+162 LGNTKDPLYFLIFSC

-183 DIVFIV
+183 DILFIV

-205 QILATLLVLWKIISL
+205 QILATLLVMYKIMSL
-220 DEHCKVNLSQM
+220 DDNCKLSLKQIK
-231 RIYKGYTKNIFFVGI
+231 IYRGYTKDIFLVGL

-274 AGMTVFAKVE
+274 AGMTIFAKVE

-315 QGIDISVKLSIYVS
+315 EGINISLKISVYTS
-329 LFFIVILNIFAPS
+329 LIFIIILNIFAPY
-342 ILNLFTHDSGVMKVG
+342 ILRLFTNDAAVIKVG
-357 LESIRIVFPSYVFYA
+357 LESIRIVFPSYVLYA
-372 VNQIYIGSLRGIEKT
+372 MNQIYIGSLRGIEKT
-387 FEPMVISL
+387 FEPMLISL

-400 FRVVWCSVLL
+400 FRVIWCFVLL
-410 KYFHDMKVIYSSYS
+410 QYFHDMKVIYSSYS
-424 VSIII
+424 VSIVL
-429 MFVLLYFS
+429 MFVLFYTS
-437 YKKYIFRKYFK
+437 YKRNIYKKYFNKK
-448 LENTL
+448 
-453 EVRNI
+453 EVIDVN

>member
-1 MQAKCEVDMTYGDI
+1 MQAKCQVDMTYGDI

-38 VDTAIIGQYVGTEAL
+38 ADTAIIGRYIGTDAL

-81 ANQFGAHKYDKLK
+81 ANKFGANEYEKLK
-94 KSIATSLSVSIV
+94 KSISTLLAVSVL
-106 LGIVFTFI
+106 LGIVFTI
-114 SLIFMKSIISLLQTP
+114 GSLIFMKPIINILQTP
-129 EEVYFLA
+129 KGVYSLA
-136 VDYLKICFLGITFQ
+136 IDYLKICFLGITFQ

-162 LGNTKDPLYFLVFSC
+162 LGNTKDPLYFLIFSC

-183 DIVFIV
+183 DILFIV

-205 QILATLLVLWKIISL
+205 QILATLLVMYKIMSL
-220 DEHCKVNLSQM
+220 DDNCKLSLKQIK
-231 RIYKGYTKNIFFVGI
+231 IYKGYTKDIFLVGL

-274 AGMTVFAKVE
+274 AGMTIFAKVE

-315 QGIDISVKLSIYVS
+315 EGINISLKISVYTS
-329 LFFIVILNIFAPS
+329 LIFIIILNIFAPY
-342 ILNLFTHDSGVMKVG
+342 ILKLFTNNAAVIKVG
-357 LESIRIVFPSYVFYA
+357 LESIRIVFPSYVLYA
-372 VNQIYIGSLRGIEKT
+372 MNQIYIGSLRGIEKT
-387 FEPMVISL
+387 FEPMLISL

-400 FRVVWCSVLL
+400 FRVIWCFVLL
-410 KYFHDMKVIYSSYS
+410 QYFHDMKVIYSSYS
-424 VSIII
+424 VSIVL
-429 MFVLLYFS
+429 MFVLFYTS
-437 YKKYIFRKYFK
+437 YKRNIYKKYFNKK
-448 LENTL
+448 
-453 EVRNI
+453 EVIDVN

>member
-1 MQAKCEVDMTYGDI
+1 MQAKCQVDMTYGDI

-38 VDTAIIGQYVGTEAL
+38 ADTAIIGRYIGTDAL
-53 AAIGSTGLLISVIV
+53 AAIGSTALLISVIV

-81 ANQFGAHKYDKLK
+81 ANQFGANEYDKLK
-94 KSIATSLSVSIV
+94 KSISTLLAVSVL
-106 LGIVFTFI
+106 LGIVFTI
-114 SLIFMKSIISLLQTP
+114 GSLIFMKPIINILQTP
-129 EEVYFLA
+129 KGVYSLA
-136 VDYLKICFLGITFQ
+136 IDYLKICFLGITFQ

-162 LGNTKDPLYFLVFSC
+162 LGNTKDPLYFLIFSC

-183 DIVFIV
+183 DILFIV

-205 QILATLLVLWKIISL
+205 QILATLLVMYKIMSL
-220 DEHCKVNLSQM
+220 DDNCKLSLKQIK
-231 RIYKGYTKNIFFVGI
+231 IYRGYTKDIFLVGL

-274 AGMTVFAKVE
+274 AGMTIFAKVE

-315 QGIDISVKLSIYVS
+315 EGINISLKISVYTS
-329 LFFIVILNIFAPS
+329 LIFIIILNIFAPY
-342 ILNLFTHDSGVMKVG
+342 ILRLFTNDAAVIKVG
-357 LESIRIVFPSYVFYA
+357 LESIRIVFPSYVLYA
-372 VNQIYIGSLRGIEKT
+372 MNQIYIGSLRGIEKT
-387 FEPMVISL
+387 FEPMLISL

-400 FRVVWCSVLL
+400 FRVIWCFVLL
-410 KYFHDMKVIYSSYS
+410 QYFHDMKVIYSSYS
-424 VSIII
+424 VSIVL
-429 MFVLLYFS
+429 MFVLYYTS
-437 YKKYIFRKYFK
+437 YKRNIYKKYFNKK
-448 LENTL
+448 
-453 EVRNI
+453 EVIDVN

>member
-1 MQAKCEVDMTYGDI
+1 MQAKCQVDMTYGDT

-38 VDTAIIGQYVGTEAL
+38 ADTAIIGRYIGTDAL

-81 ANQFGAHKYDKLK
+81 ANQFGANEYDKLK
-94 KSIATSLSVSIV
+94 KSISTLLAVSVL
-106 LGIVFTFI
+106 LGIVFTI
-114 SLIFMKSIISLLQTP
+114 GSLIFMKPIINILQTP
-129 EEVYFLA
+129 KGVYSLA
-136 VDYLKICFLGITFQ
+136 IDYLKICFLGITFQ

-162 LGNTKDPLYFLVFSC
+162 LGNTKDPLYFLIFSC

-183 DIVFIV
+183 DILFIV

-205 QILATLLVLWKIISL
+205 QILATLLVMYKIMSL
-220 DEHCKVNLSQM
+220 DDNCKLSLKQIK
-231 RIYKGYTKNIFFVGI
+231 IYRGYTKDIFLVGL

-274 AGMTVFAKVE
+274 AGMTIFAKVE

-315 QGIDISVKLSIYVS
+315 EGINISLKISVYTS
-329 LFFIVILNIFAPS
+329 LIFIIILNIFAPY
-342 ILNLFTHDSGVMKVG
+342 ILRLFTNDAAVIKVG
-357 LESIRIVFPSYVFYA
+357 LESIRIVFPSYVLYA
-372 VNQIYIGSLRGIEKT
+372 MNQIYIGSLRGIEKT
-387 FEPMVISL
+387 FEPMLISL
-395 FAHCI
+395 FAHYI
-400 FRVVWCSVLL
+400 FRVIWCFVLL
-410 KYFHDMKVIYSSYS
+410 QYFHDMKVIYSSYS
-424 VSIII
+424 VSIVL
-429 MFVLLYFS
+429 MFVLYYTS
-437 YKKYIFRKYFK
+437 YKRNIYKKYFNKK
-448 LENTL
+448 
-453 EVRNI
+453 EVIDVN

>member
-1 MQAKCEVDMTYGDI
+1 MQAKCQVDMTYGDI

-38 VDTAIIGQYVGTEAL
+38 ADTAIIGRYIGTDAL

-67 NFFIGLSTGVSAVI
+67 NFFIGLSTGISAVI
-81 ANQFGAHKYDKLK
+81 ANQFGANEYDKLK
-94 KSIATSLSVSIV
+94 KSISTSLAVSVL
-106 LGIVFTFI
+106 LGIVFTI
-114 SLIFMKSIISLLQTP
+114 GSLIFMKPIINILQTP
-129 EEVYFLA
+129 KGVYSLA
-136 VDYLKICFLGITFQ
+136 IDYLKICFLGITFQ

-162 LGNTKDPLYFLVFSC
+162 LGNTKDPLYFLIFSC

-183 DIVFIV
+183 DILFIV
-189 YFGWGVKGAAI
+189 YLGWGVKGAAI

-205 QILATLLVLWKIISL
+205 QILATLLVMYKIMSL
-220 DEHCKVNLSQM
+220 DDNCKLSLKQIK
-231 RIYKGYTKNIFFVGI
+231 IYRGYTKDIFLVGL

-274 AGMTVFAKVE
+274 AGMTIFAKVE

-315 QGIDISVKLSIYVS
+315 EGINISLKISVYTS
-329 LFFIVILNIFAPS
+329 LIFIIILNIFAPY
-342 ILNLFTHDSGVMKVG
+342 ILKLFTNDAAVIKVG
-357 LESIRIVFPSYVFYA
+357 LESIRIVFPSYVLYA
-372 VNQIYIGSLRGIEKT
+372 MNQIYIGSLRGIEKT
-387 FEPMVISL
+387 FEPMLISL

-400 FRVVWCSVLL
+400 FRVIWCFVLL
-410 KYFHDMKVIYSSYS
+410 QYFHDMKVIYSSYS
-424 VSIII
+424 VSIVL
-429 MFVLLYFS
+429 MFVLFYTS
-437 YKKYIFRKYFK
+437 YKRNIYKKYFNKK
-448 LENTL
+448 
-453 EVRNI
+453 EVIDVN

>member
-1 MQAKCEVDMTYGDI
+1 MQAKCQVDMTYGDI

-38 VDTAIIGQYVGTEAL
+38 ADTAIIGRYIGTDAL

-81 ANQFGAHKYDKLK
+81 ANQFGANEYEKLK
-94 KSIATSLSVSIV
+94 KSISTLLAVSVL
-106 LGIVFTFI
+106 LGIVFTI
-114 SLIFMKSIISLLQTP
+114 GSLIFMKPIINILQTP
-129 EEVYFLA
+129 KGVYSLA
-136 VDYLKICFLGITFQ
+136 IDYLKICFLGITFQ

-162 LGNTKDPLYFLVFSC
+162 LSNTKDPLYFLIFSC

-183 DIVFIV
+183 DILFIV

-205 QILATLLVLWKIISL
+205 QILATLLVMYKIMSL
-220 DEHCKVNLSQM
+220 DDNCKLSLKQIK
-231 RIYKGYTKNIFFVGI
+231 IYKGYTKDIFLVGL

-274 AGMTVFAKVE
+274 AGMTIFAKVE

-315 QGIDISVKLSIYVS
+315 EGINISLKISVYTS
-329 LFFIVILNIFAPS
+329 LIFIIILNIFAPY
-342 ILNLFTHDSGVMKVG
+342 ILKLFTNNAAVIKVG
-357 LESIRIVFPSYVFYA
+357 LESIRIVFPSYVLYA
-372 VNQIYIGSLRGIEKT
+372 MNQIYIGSLRGIEKT
-387 FEPMVISL
+387 FEPMLISL

-400 FRVVWCSVLL
+400 FRVIWCFVLL
-410 KYFHDMKVIYSSYS
+410 QYFHDMKVIYSSYS
-424 VSIII
+424 VSIVL
-429 MFVLLYFS
+429 MFVLFYTS
-437 YKKYIFRKYFK
+437 YKRNIYKKYFNKK
-448 LENTL
+448 
-453 EVRNI
+453 EVIDVN

>member
-1 MQAKCEVDMTYGDI
+1 MQAKCQVDMTYGDI

-38 VDTAIIGQYVGTEAL
+38 ADTAIIGRYIGTDAL

-81 ANQFGAHKYDKLK
+81 ANQFGANEYEKLK
-94 KSIATSLSVSIV
+94 KSISTLLAVSVL
-106 LGIVFTFI
+106 LGIVFTI
-114 SLIFMKSIISLLQTP
+114 GSLIFMKPIINILQTP
-129 EEVYFLA
+129 KGVYSLA
-136 VDYLKICFLGITFQ
+136 IDYLKICFLGITFQ

-162 LGNTKDPLYFLVFSC
+162 LGNTKDPLYFLIFSC

-183 DIVFIV
+183 DILFIV

-205 QILATLLVLWKIISL
+205 QILATLLVMYKIMSL
-220 DEHCKVNLSQM
+220 DDNCKLSLKQIK
-231 RIYKGYTKNIFFVGI
+231 IYRGYTKDIFLVGL

-274 AGMTVFAKVE
+274 AGMTIFAKVE

-315 QGIDISVKLSIYVS
+315 EGINISLKISVYTS
-329 LFFIVILNIFAPS
+329 LIFIIILNIFAPY
-342 ILNLFTHDSGVMKVG
+342 ILRLFTNDAAVIKVG
-357 LESIRIVFPSYVFYA
+357 LESIRIVFPSYVLYA
-372 VNQIYIGSLRGIEKT
+372 MNQIYIGSLRGIEKT
-387 FEPMVISL
+387 FEPMLISL

-400 FRVVWCSVLL
+400 FRVIWCFVLL
-410 KYFHDMKVIYSSYS
+410 QYFHDMKVIYSSYS
-424 VSIII
+424 VSIVL
-429 MFVLLYFS
+429 MFVLYYTS
-437 YKKYIFRKYFK
+437 YKRNIYKKYFNKK
-448 LENTL
+448 
-453 EVRNI
+453 EVIDVN

>member
-1 MQAKCEVDMTYGDI
+1 MQAKCQVDMTYGDI

-38 VDTAIIGQYVGTEAL
+38 ADTAIIGRYIGTDAL

-81 ANQFGAHKYDKLK
+81 ANQFGANEYDKLK
-94 KSIATSLSVSIV
+94 KSISTLLAVSVL
-106 LGIVFTFI
+106 LGIVFTI
-114 SLIFMKSIISLLQTP
+114 GSLIFMKPIINILQTP
-129 EEVYFLA
+129 KGVYSLA
-136 VDYLKICFLGITFQ
+136 IDYLKICFLGITFQ

-162 LGNTKDPLYFLVFSC
+162 LGNTKDPLYFLIFSC

-183 DIVFIV
+183 DILFIV

-205 QILATLLVLWKIISL
+205 QILATLLVMYKIMSL
-220 DEHCKVNLSQM
+220 DDNCKLSLKQIK
-231 RIYKGYTKNIFFVGI
+231 IYRGYTKDIFLVGL

-274 AGMTVFAKVE
+274 AGMTIFAKVE

-315 QGIDISVKLSIYVS
+315 EGINISLKISVYTS
-329 LFFIVILNIFAPS
+329 LIFIIILNIFAPY
-342 ILNLFTHDSGVMKVG
+342 ILRLFTNDAAVIKVG
-357 LESIRIVFPSYVFYA
+357 LESIRIVFPSYVLYA
-372 VNQIYIGSLRGIEKT
+372 MNQIYIGSLRGIEKT
-387 FEPMVISL
+387 FEPMLISL

-400 FRVVWCSVLL
+400 FRVIWCFVLL
-410 KYFHDMKVIYSSYS
+410 QYFHDMKVIYSSYS
-424 VSIII
+424 VSIVL
-429 MFVLLYFS
+429 MFVLYYTS
-437 YKKYIFRKYFK
+437 YKRNIYKKYFNKK
-448 LENTL
+448 
-453 EVRNI
+453 EVIDVN

>member
-1 MQAKCEVDMTYGDI
+1 MQAKCQVDMTYGDT

-38 VDTAIIGQYVGTEAL
+38 ADTAIIGRYIGTDAL

-81 ANQFGAHKYDKLK
+81 ANQFGANEYDKLK
-94 KSIATSLSVSIV
+94 KSISTLLAVSVL
-106 LGIVFTFI
+106 LGIVFTI
-114 SLIFMKSIISLLQTP
+114 GSLIFMKPIINILQTP
-129 EEVYFLA
+129 KGVYSLA
-136 VDYLKICFLGITFQ
+136 IDYLKICFLGITFQ

-162 LGNTKDPLYFLVFSC
+162 LGNTKDPLYFLIFSC

-183 DIVFIV
+183 DILFIV

-205 QILATLLVLWKIISL
+205 QILATLLVMYKIMSL
-220 DEHCKVNLSQM
+220 DDNCKLSLKQIK
-231 RIYKGYTKNIFFVGI
+231 IYRGYTKDIFLVGL

-274 AGMTVFAKVE
+274 AGMTIFAKVE

-315 QGIDISVKLSIYVS
+315 EGINISLKISVYTS
-329 LFFIVILNIFAPS
+329 LIFIIILNIFAPY
-342 ILNLFTHDSGVMKVG
+342 ILKLFTNNAAVIKVG
-357 LESIRIVFPSYVFYA
+357 LESIRIVFPSYVLYA
-372 VNQIYIGSLRGIEKT
+372 MNQIYIGSLRGIEKT
-387 FEPMVISL
+387 FEPMLISL

-400 FRVVWCSVLL
+400 FRVIWCFVLL
-410 KYFHDMKVIYSSYS
+410 QYFHDMKVIYSSYS
-424 VSIII
+424 VSIVL
-429 MFVLLYFS
+429 MFVLYYTS
-437 YKKYIFRKYFK
+437 YKRNIYKKYFNKK
-448 LENTL
+448 
-453 EVRNI
+453 EVIDVN

>member
-1 MQAKCEVDMTYGDI
+1 MQAKCQVDMTYGDT

-38 VDTAIIGQYVGTEAL
+38 ADTAIIGRYIGTDAL

-81 ANQFGAHKYDKLK
+81 ANQFGANEYDKLK
-94 KSIATSLSVSIV
+94 KSISTLLAVSVL
-106 LGIVFTFI
+106 LGIVFTI
-114 SLIFMKSIISLLQTP
+114 GSLIFMKPIINILQTP
-129 EEVYFLA
+129 KGVYSLA
-136 VDYLKICFLGITFQ
+136 IDYLKICFLGITFQ

-162 LGNTKDPLYFLVFSC
+162 LGNTKDPLYFLIFSC

-183 DIVFIV
+183 DILFIV

-205 QILATLLVLWKIISL
+205 QILATLLVMYKIMSL
-220 DEHCKVNLSQM
+220 DDNCKLSLKQIK
-231 RIYKGYTKNIFFVGI
+231 IYRGYTKDIFLVGL

-274 AGMTVFAKVE
+274 AGMTIFAKVE

-315 QGIDISVKLSIYVS
+315 EGINISLKISVYTS
-329 LFFIVILNIFAPS
+329 LIFIIILNIFAPY
-342 ILNLFTHDSGVMKVG
+342 ILKLFTNDAAVIKVG
-357 LESIRIVFPSYVFYA
+357 LESIRIVFPSYVLYA
-372 VNQIYIGSLRGIEKT
+372 MNQIYIGSLRGIEKT
-387 FEPMVISL
+387 FEPMLISL

-400 FRVVWCSVLL
+400 FRVIWCFVLL
-410 KYFHDMKVIYSSYS
+410 QYFHDMKVIYSSYS
-424 VSIII
+424 VSIVL
-429 MFVLLYFS
+429 MFVLYYTS
-437 YKKYIFRKYFK
+437 YKRNIYKKYFNKK
-448 LENTL
+448 
-453 EVRNI
+453 EVIDVN

>member
-1 MQAKCEVDMTYGDI
+1 MQAKCQVDMTYGDI

-38 VDTAIIGQYVGTEAL
+38 ADTAIIGRYIGTDAL
-53 AAIGSTGLLISVIV
+53 AAIGSTDLLIAVIV

-81 ANQFGAHKYDKLK
+81 ANQFGANEYEKLK
-94 KSIATSLSVSIV
+94 KSISTLLAVSVL
-106 LGIVFTFI
+106 LGIVFTI
-114 SLIFMKSIISLLQTP
+114 GSLIFMKPIINILQTP
-129 EEVYFLA
+129 KGVYSLA
-136 VDYLKICFLGITFQ
+136 IDYLKICFLGITFQ

-162 LGNTKDPLYFLVFSC
+162 LGNTKDPLYFLIFSC

-183 DIVFIV
+183 DILFIV
-189 YFGWGVKGAAI
+189 YFGWGVKVAAI

-205 QILATLLVLWKIISL
+205 QILATLLVMYKIMSL
-220 DEHCKVNLSQM
+220 DDNCKLSLKQIK
-231 RIYKGYTKNIFFVGI
+231 IYKGYTKDIFLVGL

-274 AGMTVFAKVE
+274 AGMTIFAKVE

-315 QGIDISVKLSIYVS
+315 EGINISLKISVYTS
-329 LFFIVILNIFAPS
+329 LIFIIILNIFAPY
-342 ILNLFTHDSGVMKVG
+342 ILKLFTNDAAVIKVG
-357 LESIRIVFPSYVFYA
+357 LESIRIVFPSYVLYA
-372 VNQIYIGSLRGIEKT
+372 MNQIYIGSLRGIEKT
-387 FEPMVISL
+387 FEPMLISL

-400 FRVVWCSVLL
+400 FRVIWCFVLL
-410 KYFHDMKVIYSSYS
+410 QYFHDMKVIYSSYS
-424 VSIII
+424 VSIVL
-429 MFVLLYFS
+429 MFVLFYTS
-437 YKKYIFRKYFK
+437 YKRNIYKKYFNKK
-448 LENTL
+448 
-453 EVRNI
+453 EVIDVN

>member
-1 MQAKCEVDMTYGDI
+1 MQAKCQVDMTYGDI

-38 VDTAIIGQYVGTEAL
+38 ADTAIIGRYIGTDAL

-67 NFFIGLSTGVSAVI
+67 NFFIGLSTGISVVI
-81 ANQFGAHKYDKLK
+81 ANQFGANEYDKLK
-94 KSIATSLSVSIV
+94 KSISTLLAVSVL
-106 LGIVFTFI
+106 LGIVFTI
-114 SLIFMKSIISLLQTP
+114 GSLIFMKPIINILQTP
-129 EEVYFLA
+129 KGVYSLA
-136 VDYLKICFLGITFQ
+136 IDYLKICFLGITFQ

-162 LGNTKDPLYFLVFSC
+162 LGNTKDPLYFLIFSC

-183 DIVFIV
+183 DILFIV

-205 QILATLLVLWKIISL
+205 QILATLLVMYKIMSL
-220 DEHCKVNLSQM
+220 DDNCKLSLKQIK
-231 RIYKGYTKNIFFVGI
+231 IYRGYTKDIFLVGL

-274 AGMTVFAKVE
+274 AGMTIFAKVE

-315 QGIDISVKLSIYVS
+315 EGINISLKISVYTS
-329 LFFIVILNIFAPS
+329 LIFIIILNIFAPY
-342 ILNLFTHDSGVMKVG
+342 ILRLFTNDAAVIKVG
-357 LESIRIVFPSYVFYA
+357 LESIRIVFPSYVLYA
-372 VNQIYIGSLRGIEKT
+372 MNQIYIGSLRGIEKT
-387 FEPMVISL
+387 FEPMLISL

-400 FRVVWCSVLL
+400 FRVIWCFVLL
-410 KYFHDMKVIYSSYS
+410 QYFHDMKVIYSSYS
-424 VSIII
+424 VSIVL
-429 MFVLLYFS
+429 MFVLYYTS
-437 YKKYIFRKYFK
+437 YKRNIYKKYFNKK
-448 LENTL
+448 
-453 EVRNI
+453 EVIDVN

>member
-1 MQAKCEVDMTYGDI
+1 MQAKCQVDMTYGDT

-38 VDTAIIGQYVGTEAL
+38 ADTAIIGRYIGTDAL

-81 ANQFGAHKYDKLK
+81 ANQFGANEYDKLK
-94 KSIATSLSVSIV
+94 KSISTLLAVSVL
-106 LGIVFTFI
+106 LGIVFTI
-114 SLIFMKSIISLLQTP
+114 GSLIFMKPIINILQTP
-129 EEVYFLA
+129 KGVYSLA
-136 VDYLKICFLGITFQ
+136 IDYLKICFLGITFQ

-162 LGNTKDPLYFLVFSC
+162 LGNTKDPLYFLIFSC

-183 DIVFIV
+183 DILFIV

-205 QILATLLVLWKIISL
+205 QILATLLVMYKIMSL
-220 DEHCKVNLSQM
+220 DDNCKLSLKQIK
-231 RIYKGYTKNIFFVGI
+231 IYRGYTKDIFLVGL

-274 AGMTVFAKVE
+274 AGMTIFAKVE

-315 QGIDISVKLSIYVS
+315 EGINISLKISVYTS
-329 LFFIVILNIFAPS
+329 LIFIIILNIFAPY
-342 ILNLFTHDSGVMKVG
+342 ILRLFTNDAAVIKVG
-357 LESIRIVFPSYVFYA
+357 LESIRIVFPSYVLYA
-372 VNQIYIGSLRGIEKT
+372 MNQIYIGSLRGIEKT
-387 FEPMVISL
+387 FEPMLISL

-400 FRVVWCSVLL
+400 FRVIWCFVLL
-410 KYFHDMKVIYSSYS
+410 QYFHDMKVIYSSYS
-424 VSIII
+424 VSIVL
-429 MFVLLYFS
+429 MFVLYYTS
-437 YKKYIFRKYFK
+437 YKRNIYNKYFNK
-448 LENTL
+448 K
-453 EVRNI
+453 EVIDVN

>member
-1 MQAKCEVDMTYGDI
+1 MQAKCQVDMTYGDI

-38 VDTAIIGQYVGTEAL
+38 ADTAIIGRYIGTDAL

-81 ANQFGAHKYDKLK
+81 ANQFGANEYEKLK
-94 KSIATSLSVSIV
+94 KSISTLLAVSVL
-106 LGIVFTFI
+106 LGIVFTI
-114 SLIFMKSIISLLQTP
+114 GSLIFMKPIINILQTP
-129 EEVYFLA
+129 KGVYSLA
-136 VDYLKICFLGITFQ
+136 IDYLKICFLGITFQ

-162 LGNTKDPLYFLVFSC
+162 LGNTKDPLYFLIFSC

-183 DIVFIV
+183 DILFIV

-205 QILATLLVLWKIISL
+205 QILATLLVMYKIMSL
-220 DEHCKVNLSQM
+220 DDNCKLSLKQIK
-231 RIYKGYTKNIFFVGI
+231 IYKGYTKDIFLVGL

-274 AGMTVFAKVE
+274 AGMTIFAKVE

-315 QGIDISVKLSIYVS
+315 EGINISLKISVYTS
-329 LFFIVILNIFAPS
+329 LIFIIILNIFAPY
-342 ILNLFTHDSGVMKVG
+342 ILRLFTNDAAVIKVG
-357 LESIRIVFPSYVFYA
+357 LESIRIVFPSYVLYA
-372 VNQIYIGSLRGIEKT
+372 MNQIYIGSLRGIEKT
-387 FEPMVISL
+387 FEPMLISL

-400 FRVVWCSVLL
+400 FRVIWCFVLL
-410 KYFHDMKVIYSSYS
+410 QYFHDMKVIYSSYS
-424 VSIII
+424 VSIVL
-429 MFVLLYFS
+429 MFVLYYTS
-437 YKKYIFRKYFK
+437 YKRNIYKKYFNKK
-448 LENTL
+448 
-453 EVRNI
+453 EVIDVN

>member
-1 MQAKCEVDMTYGDI
+1 MQAKCQVDMTYGDI

-38 VDTAIIGQYVGTEAL
+38 SDTAIIGRYIGTDAL

-81 ANQFGAHKYDKLK
+81 ANQFGANEYDKLK
-94 KSIATSLSVSIV
+94 KSISTSLAVSVL
-106 LGIVFTFI
+106 LGIVFTI
-114 SLIFMKSIISLLQTP
+114 GSLIFMKPIINILQTP
-129 EEVYFLA
+129 KGVYSLA
-136 VDYLKICFLGITFQ
+136 IDYLKICFLGITFQ

-162 LGNTKDPLYFLVFSC
+162 LGNTKDPLYFLIFSC

-183 DIVFIV
+183 DILFIV

-205 QILATLLVLWKIISL
+205 QILATLLVMYKIMSL
-220 DEHCKVNLSQM
+220 DDNCKLSLKQIK
-231 RIYKGYTKNIFFVGI
+231 IYRGYTKDIFLVGL

-274 AGMTVFAKVE
+274 AGMTIFAKVE

-315 QGIDISVKLSIYVS
+315 EGINISLKISVYTS
-329 LFFIVILNIFAPS
+329 LIFIIILNIFAPY
-342 ILNLFTHDSGVMKVG
+342 ILRLFTNDAAVIKVG
-357 LESIRIVFPSYVFYA
+357 LESIRIVFPSYVLYA
-372 VNQIYIGSLRGIEKT
+372 MNQIYIGSLRGIEKT
-387 FEPMVISL
+387 FEPMLISL

-400 FRVVWCSVLL
+400 FRVIWCFVLL
-410 KYFHDMKVIYSSYS
+410 QYFHDMKVIYSSYS
-424 VSIII
+424 VSIVL
-429 MFVLLYFS
+429 MFVLFYTS
-437 YKKYIFRKYFK
+437 YKRNIYKKYFNKK
-448 LENTL
+448 
-453 EVRNI
+453 EVIDVN